1 MLRRWLT
8 CQERNPSDHKY
19 VIIDVAE
26 LIEPDDEVLD
36 HLARELV
43 LAHGSPQMIKTEL
56 EMLLED
62 AGEVKLDIL
71 REYIEK
77 EVLPDEERVAT
88 RVGNFGEVLA
98 ADVLIAFEAFWLPI
112 FKLRF
117 REKRNWAVRLTDL
130 CLIKV
135 DDLPRPMVCYGEAK
149 TKSTGCNL
157 QLAVEGHESLAK
169 DDALANPEILRFI
182 CMWLYETEMYDEAE
196 FISQIRLGKLD
207 YNKRHDL
214 FLVHNEE
221 CWREEI
227 LDNLEDCQLDERL
240 VDFSVKVVL
249 VAELRQVIDEVYA
262 RAWLAAGELLD
273 E

>member
-8 CQERNPSDHKY
+8 CQERNPSGRKCA
-19 VIIDVAE
+19 VIDVTE
-26 LIEPDDEVLD
+26 LIGPDDEILD

-43 LAHGSPQMIKTEL
+43 VAHGSPRMIKAEL

-62 AGEVKLDIL
+62 AEEVKLDIL

-98 ADVLIAFEAFWLPI
+98 AGVLIAFEGFWLPI
-112 FKLRF
+112 YKLRF
-117 REKRNWAVRLTDL
+117 REKRNWPVRLTDL

-135 DDLPRPMVCYGEAK
+135 DDVSRPMVCYGEAK

-182 CMWLYETEMYDEAE
+182 CTWLYETGMCDEAE

-207 YNKRHDL
+207 YDKRHDL
-214 FLVHNEE
+214 FLVHNEGMP
-221 CWREEI
+221 RNDADGGFNQPS
-227 LDNLEDCQLDERL
+227 LDD
-240 VDFSVKVVL
+240 
-249 VAELRQVIDEVYA
+249 
-262 RAWLAAGELLD
+262 
-273 E
+273 